1 MVGLTESLLNHHR
14 HCDHFFD
21 SALEA
26 AARSDWRTFAREIAA
41 LNDELGRHIDFEEGE
56 LFPAFEEAS
65 GLRAGPTEVMRAEH
79 AEMRE
84 LLAALGAAQPRV
96 DPQGCRA
103 ELEHLRA
110 LLQEHNVKEETVL
123 YPACDQLL
131 GARAD
136 LLAGAQAL
144 NGRAD
149 DPDRGFARG
158 VLRP

>member
-1 MVGLTESLLNHHR
+1 MEGLSGSLLEHHR
-14 HCDHFFD
+14 YCDQFFA

-26 AARSDWRTFAREIAA
+26 AAKSDWEAFARRVAA
-41 LNDELGRHIDFEEGE
+41 LKDELERHIEFEEGE

-79 AEMRE
+79 AEMRD
-84 LLAALGAAQPRV
+84 LFAALGAAQPRV

-103 ELEHLRA
+103 ELERLRA

-123 YPACDQLL
+123 YPACDHLL

-149 DPDRGFARG
+149 DPDREFAPDA
-158 VLRP
+158 LRP